1 MESTFTPHHSLDRNL
16 LSQLARLLNVVA
28 YNAPDAPYVPL
39 LHPVA
44 GMLLEAGLSE
54 EEVDHFKALGLS
66 ENPGSRGLLRSI
78 GSPARSHLCDA
89 IPGRLGNSQGCS

>member
-1 MESTFTPHHSLDRNL
+1 MESTFTPHHSLDRNT

-44 GMLLEAGLSE
+44 GLLLEAGLSE
-54 EEVDHFKALGLS
+54 EEVDDYKASYDHQVLVHIFLKT
-66 ENPGSRGLLRSI
+66 SRST
-78 GSPARSHLCDA
+78 
-89 IPGRLGNSQGCS
+89 RLAVFY

>member
-1 MESTFTPHHSLDRNL
+1 MESTFTPHHSLDRNS

-66 ENPGSRGLLRSI
+66 EKPRSTRLAAFYWL
-78 GSPARSHLCDA
+78 PRSVSLM
-89 IPGRLGNSQGCS
+89 

>member
-1 MESTFTPHHSLDRNL
+1 MESTFTPHHSLDRNS

-54 EEVDHFKALGLS
+54 EEVNTSKRSGAKS
-66 ENPGSRGLLRSI
+66 ESNLISWNRST
-78 GSPARSHLCDA
+78 
-89 IPGRLGNSQGCS
+89 RLAASY